1 VFCAGRDS
9 YTNRLEKGVFMNS
22 IRFVPTAVHGVF
34 DYVGAIGLIA
44 SPFIF
49 RFADTGGIAV
59 FLPIILGAG
68 LLLYSLLTDYELG
81 IPGVKFI
88 PMSVHLTVDF
98 VASAFLALA
107 PFLFGYANLG
117 LNVWLP
123 QVIAGV
129 SVIMLVL
136 VSQTQQQSEVKV
148 VKAAA

>member
-1 VFCAGRDS
+1 
-9 YTNRLEKGVFMNS
+9 MNS

-49 RFADTGGIAV
+49 GFADMGGIAV
-59 FLPIILGAG
+59 FLPIVLGAG

-81 IPGVKFI
+81 MPGVKFI

-107 PFLFGYANLG
+107 PFLFGYSNEG
-117 LNVWLP
+117 VNVWLP

-129 SVIMLVL
+129 AVMLLVL